1 MQAPQSPL
9 PPFRVASSGS
19 YAQEM
24 KNINDEDNIS
34 LAWITNSGR
43 FENKMKRDNLKNALE
58 DLGLHLPDS
67 QLDDIF
73 NASAVNGDNERYI
86 TENGFKQIV
95 NELNENPAGGRKRRK
110 SRRKGKSRK
119 GQKGRKGRKS
129 RKGRR

>member
-1 MQAPQSPL
+1 MQAPL

-19 YAQEM
+19 YAEEM

-34 LAWITNSGR
+34 LAWITNSGP
-43 FENKMKRDNLKNALE
+43 FENKMKRINLKNALL
-58 DLGLHLPDS
+58 DLNIDLPDS

-73 NASAVNGDNERYI
+73 NAYAVNGDNERYI
-86 TENGFKQIV
+86 KEKEFKQIV

-110 SRRKGKSRK
+110 SRRNRKSR
-119 GQKGRKGRKS
+119 KGRKGRKS